1 MREHAFHISAK
12 IPCCRALLA
21 LLLACALVPCIAYA
35 APSLSELQAQAD
47 AAYADLCAMEVQL
60 DEASN
65 AYFQALD
72 DLQKAQDRIA
82 ELQKR
87 IDEVGA
93 RIVIVQDKLSTRAR
107 SMYRS
112 DRIGIVD
119 VLLGSSTFSEFAT
132 NLSLLDQMN
141 QKDASM
147 VEEAKSLKA
156 QLEAQKEE
164 LAEQERAAAEAA
176 EQARIVQKEAEMVYA
191 SMQSLYQGLSDEV
204 ASMVEAQRAA
214 TEAQNA
220 EYFQETFESQDEPDE
235 GWTDPYYDAGW
246 ASEVVARAYDYL
258 GNASYV
264 WGSCAPGEF
273 DCSGFVSYCL
283 SGRYSR
289 LGTTY
294 TFLTWPEVHD
304 PQPGDVAVN
313 PAHCGIYIGGGQI
326 IHCTSSAD
334 NVIIGSVQSGMTFH
348 RWC

>member
-1 MREHAFHISAK
+1 MREHASHIPGK
-12 IPCCRALLA
+12 IPFVRAILA
-21 LLLACALVPCIAYA
+21 VLLACALMPYA
-35 APSLSELQAQAD
+35 AFAEPSLSELQAQAD
-47 AAYADLCAMEVQL
+47 AAYADLCEMETQL

-65 AYFQALD
+65 AYFQALEE
-72 DLQKAQDRIA
+72 LQKAQDRIA
-82 ELQKR
+82 ELQTQ
-87 IDEVGA
+87 IDEVTA
-93 RIVIVQDKLSTRAR
+93 RIATVQGKLSARAR

-112 DRIGIVD
+112 DMVGLID
-119 VLLGSSTFSEFAT
+119 VLLGSSSFQEFAT

-147 VEEAKSLKA
+147 VEEAKALRE
-156 QLEAQKEE
+156 QLEKQKAE

-176 EQARIVQKEAEMVYA
+176 EQARIVQKEAELVYA
-191 SMQSLYQGLSDEV
+191 SMQDLYQSLSDEV
-204 ASMVEAQRAA
+204 ASLVEAQRAA
-214 TEAQNA
+214 AEAQNA
-220 EYFQETFESQDEPDE
+220 EYYQDNYGSQDGSDSDYS
-235 GWTDPYYDAGW
+235 DPYYDAGW
-246 ASEVVARAYDYL
+246 SSEVVARAYDYL
-258 GNASYV
+258 GQASYV
-264 WGSCAPGEF
+264 WGSCSPGAF

-294 TFLTWPEVHD
+294 TFLTWPEVHN

-313 PAHCGIYIGGGQI
+313 SAHCGIYIGGGQM